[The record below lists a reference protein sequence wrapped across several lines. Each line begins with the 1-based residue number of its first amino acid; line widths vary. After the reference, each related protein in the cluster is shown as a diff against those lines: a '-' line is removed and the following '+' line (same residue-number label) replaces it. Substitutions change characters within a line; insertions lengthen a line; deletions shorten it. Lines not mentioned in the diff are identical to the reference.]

1 MPSEFKERFFWISIL
16 WDSHLSEGHGRDELV
31 LASCPLPPSS
41 LDACHLEPTKL
52 LDPKASIT
60 TMMKHVFLY
69 MICWNFK
76 HPIQFICLRDRLLLV
91 LLAMIAQVKPGLAK
105 PMTMSWF
112 LHHSLPASRTCC
124 QCSPQHG
131 TYHVGDDITEIAM
144 KQVPSKRSVISVM
157 VFISKIGRTNSSTYL
172 VPSTPNWG
180 KVTQNCERI
189 FSTQNYICQSQKMVT
204 SRCK

>member
-41 LDACHLEPTKL
+41 LVACHLEPTKL

-124 QCSPQHG
+124 QCSPHHG
-131 TYHVGDDITEIAM
+131 TYHVGDDIIDCHEASTIQTYPSSVSWYSSA
-144 KQVPSKRSVISVM
+144 KSDVPTVP
-157 VFISKIGRTNSSTYL
+157 T
-172 VPSTPNWG
+172 VPSTQTEAQRP
-180 KVTQNCERI
+180 QNCERI
-189 FSTQNYICQSQKMVT
+189 FSTQNYICKEPKKMVT

>member
-41 LDACHLEPTKL
+41 LVACHLEPTKL

-124 QCSPQHG
+124 QCSPHHG
-131 TYHVGDDITEIAM
+131 TYHGRWWHHRDRL
-144 KQVPSKRSVISVM
+144 PSKRIHHQCHGIHQQNRM
-157 VFISKIGRTNSSTYL
+157 YQQYL
-172 VPSTPNWG
+172 PVPIHPNWG
-180 KVTQNCERI
+180 RATPKLWADFLDSKLHLPEPK
-189 FSTQNYICQSQKMVT
+189 KMVT